1 MSDNRYENLSKK
13 SPEEAAA
20 VVCEVEKRNYL
31 AHSIREIE
39 NALSKAPYFRH
50 YRIITLVPPN
60 NEAGAVI
67 LFREKCCEIILPSNC
82 ETMCDKKVRLSLGHE
97 LGHLIRNFDKLN
109 DSAVLDNKTPS
120 SEEEVY
126 AWQFAYHLIRL
137 KSEQYRKEGMTKF
150 VYGEEELKQTL
161 RDLII
166 EKNPAIYDEL
176 PPSMRC

>member
-1 MSDNRYENLSKK
+1 VSDNRYENLSKK
-13 SPEEAAA
+13 PPEEAAA

-60 NEAGAVI
+60 NEVGALI

-82 ETMCDKKVRLSLGHE
+82 EAMGDKKVRLSLGHE
-97 LGHLIRNFDKLN
+97 LGHLIHNLDKLN
-109 DSAVLDNKTPS
+109 DRAVLDNKTPS
-120 SEEEVY
+120 SDEELY

-137 KSEQYRKEGMTKF
+137 KSEQYRKEGSTTF
-150 VYGEEELKQTL
+150 VYGDEELKLTL
-161 RDLII
+161 HDLIM
-166 EKNPAIYDEL
+166 EKNPTIYKDL